1 MNNNW
6 IKRKWRLHLVLLYG
20 CAKERLLYHIGE
32 CWKLSIDVS
41 RLVSSLLA
49 LLQSY
54 RRVLWGP
61 PELLFCCQ
69 LGVVTVVDLYEI
81 VRKMSPALS
90 SSGYA
95 YNFLMFSLS
104 YIRST
109 VMMHKRCHRQ
119 VPRDL
124 LKMLTIGIHIQH
136 AASESILYARASV
149 MVLLQVDSD
158 IVGLLTNTPL
168 HSPCDR
174 PEKWWK
180 RLKRGLS
187 PALTGV
193 YLTLRVTGHGCDRS
207 HRTTN
212 IDNLN

>member
-1 MNNNW
+1 M
-6 IKRKWRLHLVLLYG
+6 
-20 CAKERLLYHIGE
+20 
-32 CWKLSIDVS
+32 SIDVS

-54 RRVLWGP
+54 RRVLRGP
-61 PELLFCCQ
+61 PELLFYCR

-124 LKMLTIGIHIQH
+124 LKMLTIGTHIQH
-136 AASESILYARASV
+136 AAASESILYARASV

-174 PEKWWK
+174 PEKW
-180 RLKRGLS
+180 
-187 PALTGV
+187 
-193 YLTLRVTGHGCDRS
+193 
-207 HRTTN
+207 
-212 IDNLN
+212 